1 MHDKRVVRGS
11 TFTGRTQAAG
21 DGPESGAARARRRA
35 LARRAAAAR
44 LRPHTP
50 PPAPGRRHHPIQT
63 DHFLEELFDKGSE
76 MEAGVQTDLLLDR
89 PASPL
94 YVPAKTG
101 ADAHTQIYPGDLFD
115 FDVEVQPVLEVLV
128 GKTAEQALAEAAQE
142 EELAALRERR
152 RRYCELRDAARAER
166 ARLRAADRRLH
177 LEKEAL
183 VSQAQAQ
190 QAAAREA
197 RSAAAAAALAR
208 GWLADAVPAALR
220 GLQLRGCLAA
230 AEDSAAAD
238 LLPWLVDEVAAEI
251 EALLTSRDLVT
262 GQCLCRCSV
271 RGLYTAYLP
280 LTKSLYADLQL

>member
-1 MHDKRVVRGS
+1 M
-11 TFTGRTQAAG
+11 
-21 DGPESGAARARRRA
+21 
-35 LARRAAAAR
+35 LA
-44 LRPHTP
+44 
-50 PPAPGRRHHPIQT
+50 T
-63 DHFLEELFDKGSE
+63 DHFLEEVRTRRSTGVYLKQYQSTRYTRFSSVWQLFDKGSE

-101 ADAHTQIYPGDLFD
+101 ADAHTQIYPGD
-115 FDVEVQPVLEVLV
+115 
-128 GKTAEQALAEAAQE
+128 EA
-142 EELAALRERR
+142 R
-152 RRYCELRDAARAER
+152 
-166 ARLRAADRRLH
+166 
-177 LEKEAL
+177 

-262 GQCLCRCSV
+262 VSLWPLYSWKQPLGRV
-271 RGLYTAYLP
+271 RASAAHVAVVYSRRRLIRDAAPRARRGTSAIRDSHRSYTAIVSHDD
-280 LTKSLYADLQL
+280 TADPKATVYQRRKDHICK